1 MYAIYAFG
9 TLKLRI
15 LFESSWFGGPF
26 FLLIPILILYYGN
39 ILVFWG
45 WLCYIYYKV
54 EKEVVKTTKNE
65 DFIHRQ

>member
-1 MYAIYAFG
+1 MVHVRRKRSFRRHSPTNPIRVS
-9 TLKLRI
+9 K
-15 LFESSWFGGPF
+15 
-26 FLLIPILILYYGN
+26 IPYIRKKFNN